1 MGYFFP
7 VRARC
12 PDERGTNPEGE
23 LLARRGGGGGD
34 GGGGGGGEG
43 GGQGDGRALQVQEQK
58 HVQDQ

>member
-12 PDERGTNPEGE
+12 PDERGENPQGE
-23 LLARRGGGGGD
+23 LLAGRGGGGGD

>member
-12 PDERGTNPEGE
+12 PDERGTNPQGE